1 MAEFLSPLGEA
12 TLLGATV
19 RESDGIVNFTR
30 VREAR
35 ITILYLRAT
44 SGADYVDCK
53 LNANYASAVKAGLS
67 VGFMHYLTARTVAEA
82 REQASF
88 FLRAISG
95 RTTTLRT
102 AMAFDRFRGLD
113 AQMINQIA
121 EAFLSAVETGTG
133 AAPMIFTDVQSA
145 NKIWNESLAS
155 RYPLWVSDYDV
166 ASPEVNAGKWQ
177 GWTGWQYAEYGE
189 IDGTAELP
197 LSLFTQNVRA
207 SAAPSSGEKL
217 ICVTVAYGDTLSS
230 IAKLFGTSVNA
241 IARLNRISNP
251 NRIYP
256 GQRLYIR
263 VPASTPIA
271 CCDTYTVRRGDT
283 LSGIAAR
290 FGTTV
295 DDLVRINNIANANL
309 IYVGQTL
316 TLGLCSES

>member
-1 MAEFLSPLGEA
+1 
-12 TLLGATV
+12 
-19 RESDGIVNFTR
+19 
-30 VREAR
+30 
-35 ITILYLRAT
+35 
-44 SGADYVDCK
+44 
-53 LNANYASAVKAGLS
+53 
-67 VGFMHYLTARTVAEA
+67 
-82 REQASF
+82 
-88 FLRAISG
+88 
-95 RTTTLRT
+95 
-102 AMAFDRFRGLD
+102 
-113 AQMINQIA
+113 
-121 EAFLSAVETGTG
+121 
-133 AAPMIFTDVQSA
+133 MIFTDVQSA